1 MLIVLKSLLRQLVL
15 PPAGPLLLA
24 ALGAW
29 LAARRRPAGW
39 LLLTLGLATLWLLS
53 TPLVADALAH
63 RTQRYAALDLT
74 RPVDAQAIVILG
86 GGDERLTAPEYA
98 GEPAAGL
105 GLLERVAYGAYLA
118 QHTRLPVLVSG
129 TRNETLAMRASLAR
143 FNTDTRWMED
153 RSADTFQNA
162 QFSAPLLKA
171 AGVTRI
177 LLVTDAEHEWRAAHE
192 FQAAG
197 LAVVPAP
204 DEVWAPRPFRLLRCV
219 PNAAALSR
227 STQALYETLGESVRV
242 TFAALHLRRQSP

>member
-29 LAARRRPAGW
+29 LAARRRPSGW
-39 LLLTLGLATLWLLS
+39 LLLIAGLASLWLLS

-63 RTQRYAALDLT
+63 GAQRYAALDLSH
-74 RPVDAQAIVILG
+74 PVDAQAIVILG
-86 GGDERLTAPEYA
+86 GGEERPAAPEYR

-118 QHTRLPVLVSG
+118 QRTALPVLVSG
-129 TRNETLAMRASLAR
+129 TRNEALAMQASLAR
-143 FNTDTRWMED
+143 WHVATRWTED
-153 RSADTFQNA
+153 RSRDTFQNA

-192 FQAAG
+192 FEAAG
-197 LAVVPAP
+197 LTVVPAP
-204 DEVWAPRPFRLLRCV
+204 DEVWTPRPFGLLRCV
-219 PNAAALSR
+219 PDAAALSR
-227 STQALYETLGESVRV
+227 SRQALYEMLGNFVRV
-242 TFAALHLRRQSP
+242 SLAALHLRRQSP